1 MSDKKNPTFG
11 MIAWVDLTV
20 PNAEETKNFYEDV
33 IGWKAEPVSMGDY
46 NDFNMTSPETGE
58 PVTGVCHARGV
69 NEDLPPNCLV
79 YITVADLADSVSKVE
94 TNGGKLIK
102 PFTSMGEYGSYAV
115 IEDPAGAV
123 CALFE
128 QKNN

>member
-1 MSDKKNPTFG
+1 MSDTKNPTFG

-58 PVTGVCHARGV
+58 PVTGVCHAKGV
-69 NEDLPPNCLV
+69 NEDLPANWLV
-79 YITVADLADSVSKVE
+79 YITVTNLAESVSKVK

-102 PFTSMGEYGSYAV
+102 PITSMGEYGSYAV

-128 QKNN
+128 QKS